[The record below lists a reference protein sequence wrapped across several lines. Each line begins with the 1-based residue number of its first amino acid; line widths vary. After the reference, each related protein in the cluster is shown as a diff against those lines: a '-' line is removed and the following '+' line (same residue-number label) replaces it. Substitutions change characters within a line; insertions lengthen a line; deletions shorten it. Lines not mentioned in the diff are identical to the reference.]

1 MIVLRGL
8 LSGFSLIVAI
18 GAQNAFVLRQGLRRE
33 HVGAVVLLCVVA
45 DVLLITAGTAGL
57 GALVQAHPVALEVV
71 RVAGALFLLWLA
83 ADAVRR
89 ATRPG
94 ALDPTAGGPAELR
107 PVLVTSAAL
116 TFLNPHVY
124 LDTVLLLGGLAQQ
137 AGPARWEFAAG
148 AAGASAAWFT
158 ALGYGA
164 VRLRPLF
171 ARPAT
176 WRVLDLAVAGVMT
189 TIALRLLLG

>member
-71 RVAGALFLLWLA
+71 RVAGALFLVLEL
-83 ADAVRR
+83 D
-89 ATRPG
+89 RP
-94 ALDPTAGGPAELR
+94 
-107 PVLVTSAAL
+107 
-116 TFLNPHVY
+116 F
-124 LDTVLLLGGLAQQ
+124 GGLIQISSE
-137 AGPARWEFAAG
+137 PMRN
-148 AAGASAAWFT
+148 
-158 ALGYGA
+158 ALSN
-164 VRLRPLF
+164 
-171 ARPAT
+171 
-176 WRVLDLAVAGVMT
+176 
-189 TIALRLLLG
+189 LGKWGL